1 MANKIILHIGLQKSG
16 TTYLQEVLGHC
27 TAEFAEAGTLY
38 PLPAETPRP
47 GTVENHEHA
56 MYGLLGTEFPWVAEA
71 RAIELREGWERLS
84 AQVRAWPG
92 TVLLSAEAL
101 AVIRTPAI
109 RRLLDTLEVPD
120 LDVLV
125 TARSLGRSLPSL
137 WQQHIRNGRAGTFD
151 DYLHVLADQRDR
163 PLEQIEQELD
173 PHLWRA
179 FALGRL
185 VRRWAAEV
193 GIGRVRVVTN
203 SGSPPELLWSRFTQA
218 IGMPAFA
225 DRPSADI
232 LGKRTHAGLTAEETI
247 LLGSLNYALSQA
259 NYSREDAA
267 RVRDTVVNDGFL
279 TRDERGPK
287 NVIPEP
293 WRARVVRWGEE
304 DLADLLGTGAGLV
317 GQVADLR
324 YDPDSER
331 HEPPTARDVSKASA
345 VALLAVARAFQE
357 RPAEPDPTPPSRPR
371 QRRLFRTSA

>member
-1 MANKIILHIGLQKSG
+1 LHIGLQKSG

-27 TAEFAEAGTLY
+27 KAELAEAGMLY
-38 PLPAETPRP
+38 PLAAEAPRP
-47 GTVENHEHA
+47 GTIENHEHA
-56 MYGLLGTEFPWVAEA
+56 MYGLLGTEFPWVGED
-71 RAIELREGWERLS
+71 RAAELRGGWERLS
-84 AQVRAWPG
+84 AQIRAWPG

-109 RRLLDTLEVPD
+109 RRLLDTLQVTD

-151 DYLHVLADQRDR
+151 DYLQALAEQRNR
-163 PLEQIEQELD
+163 PQEDIEQVLD
-173 PHLWRA
+173 LHLWRA

-193 GIGRVRVVTN
+193 GTGRVRVVTN
-203 SGSPPELLWSRFTQA
+203 SGSPPQLLWSRFTQA

-225 DRPSADI
+225 DRPPADV

-259 NYSREDAA
+259 NWSREEAA

-279 TRDERGPK
+279 TRAERGPK
-287 NVIPEP
+287 NVIPED
-293 WRARVVRWGEE
+293 WRSRVLHWGET
-304 DLADLLGTGAGLV
+304 DVTDLLHSSVGLV
-317 GQVADLR
+317 GDVAELR
-324 YDPDSER
+324 Y
-331 HEPPTARDVSKASA
+331 EPGRELQELPTARDVSKASA
-345 VALLAVARAFQE
+345 VAVLAVAAAFNQPSAPPE
-357 RPAEPDPTPPSRPR
+357 PPAVQRR
-371 QRRLFRTSA
+371 QRRLFRTSV